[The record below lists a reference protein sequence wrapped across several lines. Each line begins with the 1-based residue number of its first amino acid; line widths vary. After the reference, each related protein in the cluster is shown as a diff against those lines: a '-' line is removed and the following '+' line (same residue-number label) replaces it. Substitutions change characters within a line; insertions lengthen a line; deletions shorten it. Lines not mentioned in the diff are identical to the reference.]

1 MQRKQKNQEKA
12 SALPASRLRRALP
25 RLGACFALLCL
36 CAGVLTGC
44 KSRRDDSFQ
53 AVCTIYP
60 IYDWMQTLLEGV
72 EGVELTLLA
81 DSGADMHSYQAS
93 ADDIIAVRESDFFV
107 GVGGESEQW
116 VLDVLESGAS
126 GERAEL
132 LLLPLLGDRAKQEEL
147 VEGME
152 PEDSEEHAD
161 HDHEEA
167 ALDEHVWLS
176 IRNAEFFVETLS
188 SELQRLLPEQ
198 RETIAEN
205 AEAYLTKLSALDEKY
220 IALCEAA
227 PRDTLVIGDRF
238 PFRYLVDDY
247 GLKYYAAFAG
257 CSAESEASFETVVF
271 LAEKLDELKLPA
283 LFVLDGSDRKL
294 AETIVQNT
302 KSRDQRILVLNSMQS
317 VTPKEG
323 VSYLSLMEENYRVLA
338 EALGAE
344 P

>member
-1 MQRKQKNQEKA
+1 MQRNKKKQKKA
-12 SALPASRLRRALP
+12 SVPSGSRLRRALS
-25 RLGACFALLCL
+25 RLGACLALLCL
-36 CAGVLTGC
+36 CAGLLTGC
-44 KSRRDDSFQ
+44 KSREDDSFQ

-93 ADDIIAVRESDFFV
+93 ADDIIAIRESELFV
-107 GVGGESEQW
+107 GIGGESEQW
-116 VLDVLESGAS
+116 VLDVLESGAA
-126 GERAEL
+126 GDRTDL

-152 PEDSEEHAD
+152 PEGSEEHEE

-198 RETIAEN
+198 SGTIAEN
-205 AEAYLTKLSALDEKY
+205 AEAYRTKLSALDEKY
-220 IALCEAA
+220 GALCEAA

-257 CSAESEASFETVVF
+257 CSAESEASFDTVVF
-271 LAEKLDELKLPA
+271 LAEKLDELKLPT
-283 LFVLDGSDRKL
+283 LLVLDGSDRKL

>member
-1 MQRKQKNQEKA
+1 MQRNNKFQKQVF
-12 SALPASRLRRALP
+12 AL
-25 RLGACFALLCL
+25 FALLLL
-36 CAGVLTGC
+36 CAGLMTGC
-44 KSRRDDSFQ
+44 KSREDDSFQ

-60 IYDWMQTLLEGV
+60 IYDWMQTLLDGV

-93 ADDIIAVRESDFFV
+93 ADDIIAIRESELFV
-107 GVGGESEQW
+107 GIGGESEQW
-116 VLDVLESGAS
+116 VLDALESGAS
-126 GERAEL
+126 GERTEL
-132 LLLPLLGDRAKQEEL
+132 LLLALLGDRAKREEL

-161 HDHEEA
+161 HDHEEE

-176 IRNAEFFVETLS
+176 IRNAAFFVETLS
-188 SELQRLLPEQ
+188 SELERLLPEQ
-198 RETIAEN
+198 KEIIADN
-205 AEAYLTKLSALDEKY
+205 AAAYLAKLSELDKKY
-220 IALCEAA
+220 TALCEAA
-227 PRDTLVIGDRF
+227 PRDTIIVGDRF
-238 PFRYLVDDY
+238 PFRYLADDY

-257 CSAESEASFETVVF
+257 CSAESEASFDTVVF
-271 LAEKLDELKLPA
+271 LAEKLDELGLST
-283 LFVLDGSDRKL
+283 LLVLDGSDRKL

-302 KSRDQRILVLNSMQS
+302 KSRDQKIRMLNSMQS

-323 VSYLSLMEENYRVLA
+323 VSYLSLMEYNYGVLA